1 MNRRVQAS
9 QKRRRLA
16 AAAARVLHEQG
27 VERTTLADIA
37 READVPVGN
46 VYYYFKTK
54 DELVRAALSEH
65 GAHLDELTDA
75 LEQSADPLDR
85 LKALIRAWVDQRD
98 TAARFGCPTGTLAT
112 ELDKRAD
119 GVLDAEAGAVI
130 RRLLDWVGR
139 QFRELGLPDPD
150 GLALTLVSGY
160 QGMSLLANALR
171 DPDVMTREGA
181 RLLHWLDSLEEQGTS
196 GVPEVQGVQEVPAVP
211 EAPEGRR

>member
-1 MNRRVQAS
+1 MTDSVNRRTAAS
-9 QKRRRLA
+9 QKRRRLTA
-16 AAAARVLHEQG
+16 AAAKVLHEQG

-65 GAHLDELTDA
+65 SAHLDDITER
-75 LEQSADPLDR
+75 LERLPDPLDR
-85 LKALIRAWVDQRD
+85 LKALVEAWVGRRD
-98 TAARFGCPTGTLAT
+98 TAARHGCPTGTLAV

-119 GVLDAEAGAVI
+119 GDLDAEAGAVI
-130 RRLLDWVGR
+130 RRLLDWAAG

-150 GLALTLVSGY
+150 GLALTLVAGY

-171 DPDVMTREGA
+171 DPEVMTREGG
-181 RLLHWLDSLEEQGTS
+181 RLLRWLDSLR
-196 GVPEVQGVQEVPAVP
+196 A
-211 EAPEGRR
+211 A

>member
-1 MNRRVQAS
+1 MTDSVDRRVRAS
-9 QKRRRLA
+9 QKRRRLS

-65 GAHLDELTDA
+65 GAYLDELTGG
-75 LEQSADPLDR
+75 LEQLADPRDR
-85 LKALIRAWVDQRD
+85 LKALVQAWIDQRD
-98 TAARFGCPTGTLAT
+98 LAARFGCPTGTLAV

-119 GVLDAEAGAVI
+119 GDLDVEAGAML
-130 RRLLDWVGR
+130 RRLLDWAAG

-150 GLALTLVSGY
+150 GLALTLVAGY

-181 RLLHWLDSLEEQGTS
+181 RLLRWLDSLEA
-196 GVPEVQGVQEVPAVP
+196 VDPA
-211 EAPEGRR
+211 

>member
-1 MNRRVQAS
+1 MTDSVNRRVRAS
-9 QKRRRLA
+9 QKRQRLS

-65 GAHLDELTDA
+65 RAQLDELADGLGRLTD
-75 LEQSADPLDR
+75 PRDR
-85 LKALIRAWVDQRD
+85 LKALVEAWVGQRE
-98 TAARFGCPTGTLAT
+98 TAARYGCPTGTLAA

-130 RRLLDWVGR
+130 RRLLDWAAE

-150 GLALTLVSGY
+150 GLALTLVAGY

-171 DPDVMTREGA
+171 DPEVMTREGA
-181 RLLHWLDSLEEQGTS
+181 RLLRWLDSLE
-196 GVPEVQGVQEVPAVP
+196 
-211 EAPEGRR
+211 APEGNR

>member
-1 MNRRVQAS
+1 MRAS
-9 QKRRRLA
+9 QKRQRLT

-65 GAHLDELTDA
+65 GAHLDAFTAELERLD
-75 LEQSADPLDR
+75 DPHDR
-85 LKALIRAWVDQRD
+85 LKALIEAWIDQRD
-98 TAARFGCPTGTLAT
+98 MAARYGCPTGTLAV

-119 GVLDAEAGAVI
+119 GILDAEVGVVI
-130 RRLLDWVGR
+130 RRLLDWAGL
-139 QFRELGLPDPD
+139 QFRELDLPDPD
-150 GLALTLVSGY
+150 DLALTLVSGY

-171 DPDVMTREGA
+171 DPGIMTREGA
-181 RLLHWLDSLEEQGTS
+181 RLLRWVDSLR
-196 GVPEVQGVQEVPAVP
+196 PPA
-211 EAPEGRR
+211 GNR